1 MEHFNESIKTLQKWL
16 KIKSVKSEAVADA
29 PFGEGVKNMLL
40 TALKDAEAL
49 GFKTVNYD
57 NYVGEVIFGD
67 GEDIDGLAVLCHLDV
82 VPEGDEN
89 LWSHKPYG
97 ADIDDGKLYSRGVE
111 DDKGP
116 AAVCLYAL
124 KKLKDEGFKPNRKI
138 KLIFGCDEESGWGC
152 IDHYK
157 KVAVMPDEGFSPDGD
172 FPVIYSE
179 KGIYHIKYAFPL
191 SPIVKSVVGGDRVN
205 VVPDKAAVEYE
216 NGRIVRFSGKTAH
229 GSTPELGD
237 NAVKK
242 AVLNMVQN
250 GAFNKEDYLNLF
262 ENAKLFEDLVDESGA
277 LTFSPNVATS
287 ENGFIYF
294 DVDVRYPSKTDF
306 SVIESRLKTIG
317 NYTVSEHKKP
327 LFVDKNSKLVTTLN
341 AIYNKLSGRNESP
354 VTTGGGTYARALKN
368 GVAFGPL
375 PEDAGGRAHMP
386 DEFMTIDE
394 LKLCFDVYYRAI
406 KELCE

>member
-16 KIKSVKSEAVADA
+16 KIKSVKSEAAAGA
-29 PFGEGVKNMLL
+29 PFGEGVKNVLL
-40 TALKDAEAL
+40 TALKDAEGL
-49 GFKTVNYD
+49 GFETVNYD
-57 NYVGEVIFGD
+57 NYVGEVVFGD
-67 GEDIDGLAVLCHLDV
+67 GEDISGLAVLCHLDV

-89 LWSHKPYG
+89 LWLHKPYG
-97 ADIDDGKLYSRGVE
+97 AEIEGGKLYSRGVE

-124 KKLKDEGFKPNRKI
+124 KKLKDEGFIPNRKI

-191 SPIVKSVVGGDRVN
+191 SPLVKNVSGGDRVN
-205 VVPDKAAVEYE
+205 VVPDKAAIEYE

-229 GSTPELGD
+229 GSTPEFGD

-277 LTFSPNVATS
+277 LTFSPNVVTVKD
-287 ENGFIYF
+287 GFIYF
-294 DVDVRYPSKTDF
+294 DVDVRYPSKIDF
-306 SVIESRLKTIG
+306 SVIETRLKSIG

-341 AIYNKLSGRNESP
+341 GIYNKLSGRNESP

-394 LKLCFDVYYRAI
+394 LKLCFDVYYQAI

>member
-29 PFGEGVKNMLL
+29 PFGEGVKNMFL

-57 NYVGEVIFGD
+57 NYVGEVTFGD

-205 VVPDKAAVEYE
+205 VVPDKAAIEYE

-287 ENGFIYF
+287 KNGFIYF

-306 SVIESRLKTIG
+306 SVIESRLKSIG

-406 KELCE
+406 KKLCE

>member
-49 GFKTVNYD
+49 CFKTVNYD

-191 SPIVKSVVGGDRVN
+191 SPIVKSVVGGGRVN
-205 VVPDKAAVEYE
+205 VVPDKATVEYE

-250 GAFNKEDYLNLF
+250 GAFNKEDYRNLF

-306 SVIESRLKTIG
+306 SVIESRLKSIG

-406 KELCE
+406 KKLCE

>member
-205 VVPDKAAVEYE
+205 VVPDKAAIEYE

-287 ENGFIYF
+287 KNGFIYF

-306 SVIESRLKTIG
+306 SVIESRLKSIG

-406 KELCE
+406 KKLCE

>member
-16 KIKSVKSEAVADA
+16 KIKSVKSEAVAAA

-138 KLIFGCDEESGWGC
+138 KLIFGSDEESGWGC

-205 VVPDKAAVEYE
+205 VVPDKAAVECE

-306 SVIESRLKTIG
+306 SVIESRLKSIG

>member
-16 KIKSVKSEAVADA
+16 KIKSVKSEAVAVA

-82 VPEGDEN
+82 VPEGDET

-97 ADIDDGKLYSRGVE
+97 ADIDDGKLYYRWVE

-116 AAVCLYAL
+116 AVVCLYAL

>member
-16 KIKSVKSEAVADA
+16 KIKSVKSEGVAAA

-191 SPIVKSVVGGDRVN
+191 SPIVKSVAGGDRVN

-306 SVIESRLKTIG
+306 SVIESRLKSIG

>member
-16 KIKSVKSEAVADA
+16 KIKSVKSEAVAVA

-82 VPEGDEN
+82 VPEGDET

-116 AAVCLYAL
+116 AVVCLYAL

>member
-16 KIKSVKSEAVADA
+16 KIKSVKSEAVAAA

-57 NYVGEVIFGD
+57 NYVGEVIFGG

-97 ADIDDGKLYSRGVE
+97 ADIDGGKLYSRGVE

-191 SPIVKSVVGGDRVN
+191 SPLVKNVSGGNRVN
-205 VVPDKAAVEYE
+205 VVPDKATVEYK

-242 AVLNMVQN
+242 AVLDMVKN

-277 LTFSPNVATS
+277 LTFSPNVATVD
-287 ENGFIYF
+287 NGFIYF
-294 DVDVRYPSKTDF
+294 DVDVRYPSKIDF
-306 SVIESRLKTIG
+306 SVIETRLKSIG

-327 LFVDKNSKLVTTLN
+327 LFVDKYGKLVTTLN
-341 AIYNKLSGRNESP
+341 GIYNKLSGRNESP

-386 DEFMTIDE
+386 DEFMTLDE
-394 LKLCFDVYYRAI
+394 LKLCFDVYYQAI

>member
-1 MEHFNESIKTLQKWL
+1 MEYFNECIDTLKKWL
-16 KIKSVKSEAVADA
+16 KIKSVKSASLPGA
-29 PFGEGVKNMLL
+29 PFGAGVKNMLL
-40 TALKDAEAL
+40 TALNDAETL
-49 GFKTVNYD
+49 GFKTANYD
-57 NYVGEVIFGD
+57 NYVGEVVFGD
-67 GEDIDGLAVLCHLDV
+67 GDDIDGLAVLCHLDV

-89 LWSHKPYG
+89 LWSYKPYG
-97 ADIDDGKLYSRGVE
+97 AETVGGKLYSRGVE

-124 KKLKDEGFKPNRKI
+124 KKLKDECFKPNRKI

-157 KVAVMPDEGFSPDGD
+157 KVAVMPREGFSPDGD

-191 SPIVKSVVGGDRVN
+191 SPLVSCVSGGDRVN
-205 VVPDKAAVEYE
+205 VVPDKATVEYK
-216 NGRIVRFSGKTAH
+216 NGRIVKFSGKTAH

-242 AVLNMVQN
+242 AVFDMVQN
-250 GAFNKEDYLNLF
+250 GAFKKEDYLNLF

-277 LTFSPNVATS
+277 LTFSLNVVTS

-306 SVIESRLKTIG
+306 SVIESRLKSIG
-317 NYTVSEHKKP
+317 EYTVSEHKKP

-341 AIYNKLSGRNESP
+341 GIYNKFSGRNESP
-354 VTTGGGTYARALKN
+354 VTTGGGTYARALEN

-375 PEDAGGRAHMP
+375 PLDAGGRAHMP

-394 LKLCFDVYYRAI
+394 LKLCFDVYYQAI
-406 KELCE
+406 KKLCE